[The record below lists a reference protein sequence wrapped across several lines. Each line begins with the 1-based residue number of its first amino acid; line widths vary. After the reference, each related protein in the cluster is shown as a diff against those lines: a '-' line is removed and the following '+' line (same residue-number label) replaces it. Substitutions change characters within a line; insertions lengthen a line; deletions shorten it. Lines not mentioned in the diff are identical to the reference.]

1 MILIFVFVQ
10 AGLRHVFCPATAL
23 LDPSL
28 VITASKR
35 APLDPSLV
43 IIVSNNNNGFEED
56 VSDPCGRVVNA
67 CFWAC
72 LSSDLGGVWLFR
84 MHCRWA

>member
-1 MILIFVFVQ
+1 MDLSELEFRCRLAFSHPLPMILIFVFVQ

-35 APLDPSLV
+35 ALLDPSLV
-43 IIVSNNNNGFEED
+43 IIVIIIITASKRTFRT
-56 VSDPCGRVVNA
+56 RVEG
-67 CFWAC
+67 W
-72 LSSDLGGVWLFR
+72 
-84 MHCRWA
+84 